1 MSHKKIATY
10 SAIELFDIIKNS
22 SDMTLVEKAHLE
34 FESRKLTAIQK
45 AKIESDYLKSRDLQE
60 KRKQEPLTEEEWLTF
75 FFLPFFT
82 PKWMHSEDAFSATE
96 MERFQKYGFETKMK
110 QATKIKNYGIIFWLL
125 VIMITVAIAS
135 FYK

>member
-75 FFLPFFT
+75 FSSLFLLLSGCIQKTLFLQQ
-82 PKWMHSEDAFSATE
+82 KWSDFKNTALK
-96 MERFQKYGFETKMK
+96 QK
-110 QATKIKNYGIIFWLL
+110 
-125 VIMITVAIAS
+125 
-135 FYK
+135 